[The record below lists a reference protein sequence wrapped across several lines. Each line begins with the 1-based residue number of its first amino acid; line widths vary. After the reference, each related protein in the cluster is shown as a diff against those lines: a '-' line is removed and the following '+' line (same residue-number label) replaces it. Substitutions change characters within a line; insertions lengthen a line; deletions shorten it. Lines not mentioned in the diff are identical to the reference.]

1 MERSMETVFDEAKR
15 IIHGDREQ
23 TYGHP
28 AKNLRAIAEQWALY
42 LQQKYGVMGLELTP
56 EDVCW
61 MMADLKKCR
70 QMNAAKRDNLVDGM
84 GYIGLIERIQDAG
97 KTGVQEAHT

>member
-1 MERSMETVFDEAKR
+1 MSTNKSVMQEAQE

-28 AKNLRAIAEQWALY
+28 AKNLNHIAEQWALY
-42 LQQKYGVMGLELTP
+42 LLQKYGVPIDLQA

-61 MMADLKKCR
+61 MMALLKMAR
-70 QMNAAKRDNLVDGM
+70 QMNADKRDNLIDSI
-84 GYIGLIERIQDAG
+84 GYVGLIERIHESHQ
-97 KTGVQEAHT
+97 